1 MSESPERLSAASVE
15 VPSVDVPATGQP
27 AGPRN
32 SASGLLIA
40 LLSAAMFATAG
51 SFAKPLLEAGWSP
64 AAAVLVRLGM
74 ASLVLAV
81 PAAFALRG
89 QWHVLRDRW
98 RPILIY
104 GLFACAGVQVA
115 YFNALTF
122 LPVGVSSLLE
132 YLGVVLVVL
141 WVWATTRRRPGWVT
155 LTGMVVAIAGLVV
168 LLNPG
173 SIGVVD
179 PRGFSW
185 AFMAAAGMAVYFL
198 TSASTSGIP
207 PVAFVSAGLGV
218 GTLTLLVVG
227 LLGFLP
233 LQATTADVTML
244 GGSWPWWTPLAEL
257 AIIAAALA
265 YVTGF
270 VGARRL
276 GATVASFVGLTEVV
290 FAVGWAA
297 LLIGELPTWGQI
309 VGGLVLLSGVAAV
322 ETGNRRDALAATRTP
337 ERADSTNQ
345 AVSV

>member
-1 MSESPERLSAASVE
+1 MSGPTGERGSW
-15 VPSVDVPATGQP
+15 
-27 AGPRN
+27 
-32 SASGLLIA
+32 SGLLIA
-40 LLSAAMFATAG
+40 LTSAAMFATSGA
-51 SFAKPLLEAGWSP
+51 FAKPLLEAGWSP
-64 AAAVLVRLGM
+64 AAAVLVRLGV
-74 ASLVLAV
+74 ASAVLAV

-89 QWHVLRDRW
+89 QWRVLRDRW
-98 RPILIY
+98 RAILLY

-122 LPVGVSSLLE
+122 LPVGVAVLLE

-141 WVWATTRRRPGWVT
+141 WVWVTTRRRPGWTT
-155 LTGMVVAIAGLVV
+155 LTGMAVAIAGLVV

-179 PRGFSW
+179 PRGLSW
-185 AFMAAAGMAVYFL
+185 AFMAASGMAVYFVA
-198 TSASTSGIP
+198 SASTPGIP

-218 GTLTLLVVG
+218 GAMTLLVVG

-233 LQATTADVTML
+233 LQASTADVVML
-244 GGSWPWWTPLAEL
+244 GVPWPWWTPLAEL
-257 AIIAAALA
+257 AIVAAALA

-290 FAVGWAA
+290 FAVAWAA
-297 LLIGELPTWGQI
+297 LLLGELPTWGQI
-309 VGGLVLLSGVAAV
+309 AGGLVLLAGVAAV
-322 ETGNRRDALAATRTP
+322 EAGNRRDALAALPTP
-337 ERADSTNQ
+337 RRSDSTNQ